1 MKKTLALFLISISLY
16 GAVPAPDSAA
26 PEPNYG
32 NMMPM
37 TDEQDPNKSMVG
49 DDDLN
54 QELIEYGIGYE
65 ANVGKAYIKKVKDE
79 SGRIYYIDIRTETE
93 IQNFTE
99 QDLSPEY
106 KDSISGI
113 EGGQP
118 IDADKRTEKNNAIKE
133 AKEKRKAE
141 LINKEYTPKKYE
153 NLFLHNLEASGR
165 GSSIVNN
172 LYLNPENLEDE
183 IESKETQMYMDNFS
197 YSQTN
202 NTVKTFKSQE
212 NSAKLAEGY
221 KMLEDFQAQLTAKYS
236 DKSIQCYISRD
247 LIPKYFCP
255 MIGRE
260 GTEFAGDLKTSSG
273 NAQQKCRENCRDSKT
288 CITYN
293 VLANTNIDLGT
304 TVSKNLYPSFDSNN
318 NFIKTKKI
326 EEIMMVDTMTFDI
339 EVTPSEEWKGT
350 PEEFEKFLSE
360 KKIKFRYSLIKKEET
375 LNNPSELLIDAEIIE
390 IKSSK
395 TTKKLNI
402 SNTTEYLTLLF
413 YKPYVYENKGDAEIK
428 EPDIFKMIGSINIER
443 LKGEYKSKDLHF
455 CPFRQLVNTSA
466 ECDTEAG
473 GQMITLRSGSQVLN
487 ICTDQ
492 THKIGPD
499 RKYGGFYTK
508 ETCELNCVEEKDCLP
523 TYRHYSDFNT
533 DDIFKAS
540 VGCVESETNTGCT
553 QAKCEQLLAD
563 NSLLPTNEW
572 VTYNDDYKKQTI
584 YNKVIDK
591 SIIRPKFNLGDE
603 LATAPEYNEMFQSE
617 MKDSAYKYMI
627 DNGTFNR
634 ISYRIGEESPRK
646 MSYLS
651 QYEGAKQKM
660 LWNLKPASFDIDNN
674 ENYNLYVVIEL
685 DQLYQPVA
693 GTFIVDGQR
702 LQADRDATNG
712 LQFLDKTYMIK
723 SNVSTDSWKVF
734 KKTEFTNIKRTYD
747 VKTCVGSSTTSSTG
761 GTTATSGGTA
771 STGGTTPPPP
781 TTPTGGTTTT
791 PPDNITTEWNE
802 VGYYDNKIVPDNCTI
817 SLKVI
822 WPETPFLN
830 IKRTAFYDSTTDS
843 FLTYD
848 ENTEIAEKFFTQK
861 FSSDTFINTYN
872 ISDYLQL
879 DLELAPG
886 GLIRSQESLD
896 HDMRF
901 RKIYNVNY
909 AGTKLRGWPYNYKIY
924 AFYSKENLTYKKL
937 EDYLIQENA
946 IYEKANPHKY
956 ATNIKHDGDIN
967 NNIKPFILGNPNKTT
982 VNTEIYPYLQ
992 EEGQKVFKFMFLY
1005 DDADGTRPFEGYQIQ
1020 GN

>member
-1 MKKTLALFLISISLY
+1 MKKTLAIFLLGLNLY
-16 GAVPAPDSAA
+16 SAVPDKNQPA
-26 PEPNYG
+26 PEPNYTK
-32 NMMPM
+32 MMPM
-37 TDEQDPNKSMVG
+37 DTEEDPNKSVVG

-65 ANVGKAYIKKVKDE
+65 ANVGTAYIKKVKDE
-79 SGRIYYIDIRTETE
+79 SGRIYYIDIRTKEE
-93 IQNFTE
+93 IQNFKE

-106 KDSISGI
+106 IDSISGI
-113 EGGQP
+113 EGNQP
-118 IDADKRTEKNNAIKE
+118 IDPDKRTEKNNAIKS
-133 AKEKRKAE
+133 AKEKRKEE

-172 LYLNPENLEDE
+172 LYLNPENLENE
-183 IESKETQMYMDNFS
+183 IEAKETQMYMDNFS
-197 YSQTN
+197 YSQAN
-202 NTVKTFKSQE
+202 NTVQTFKSQE
-212 NSAKLAEGY
+212 NSSKLAAGY
-221 KMLEDFQAQLTAKYS
+221 KMMEDFQAQLAAKYS
-236 DKSIQCYISRD
+236 DKSIQCYITRD
-247 LIPKYFCP
+247 LIPRYFCP

-273 NAQQKCRENCRDSKT
+273 NAQKECRENCRDTKT
-288 CITYN
+288 CIPYN
-293 VLANTNIDLGT
+293 VLPNTNIDLGNT
-304 TVSKNLYPSFDSNN
+304 LSKNLYPSWNASN

-326 EEIMMVDTMTFDI
+326 KDIMMIDTMTFDI
-339 EVTPSEEWKGT
+339 EVSPSSEWTGT
-350 PEEFEKFLSE
+350 EEEFEKFLLE
-360 KKIKFRYSLIKKEET
+360 KKIKFKYSLIKQEET
-375 LNNPSELLIDAEIIE
+375 LNNPSELLIDSEIIE
-390 IKSSK
+390 IKSSLMN
-395 TTKKLNI
+395 KKLNI
-402 SNTTEYLTLLF
+402 SNTTEYLTLLY
-413 YKPYVYENKGDAEIK
+413 YKPYIYENKGDAELK
-428 EPDIFKMIGSINIER
+428 EPEIFKMIGSIDIKN
-443 LKGEYKSKDLHF
+443 LKGEYKSKDLYF
-455 CPFRQLVNTSA
+455 CPFRQLVNTSS

-473 GQMITLRSGSQVLN
+473 GQMITLKSGSQILN

-499 RKYGGFYTK
+499 RKYGGFYTE
-508 ETCELNCVEEKDCLP
+508 ETCGLNCVEEKDCLP

-533 DDIFKAS
+533 DDMFKAS

-553 QAKCEQLLAD
+553 KAKCEQLLAD

-572 VTYNDDYKKQTI
+572 VTYNDDFKKQTI

-591 SIIRPKFNLGDE
+591 TIIRPKFNLGDE
-603 LATAPEYNEMFQSE
+603 LSTSPSYNEMFQSE

-634 ISYRIGEESPRK
+634 ITYRIGEESPRK

-651 QYEGAKQKM
+651 QYEGAKQRM

-674 ENYNLYVVIEL
+674 KNYNLYVVIEL

-702 LQADRDATNG
+702 IQADRDATNG

-723 SNVSTDSWKVF
+723 RNSTTDAWKVF
-734 KKTEFTNIKRTYD
+734 KKTEFTNIKRIYD
-747 VKTCVGSSTTSSTG
+747 VKTCVGTG
-761 GTTATSGGTA
+761 GGTA
-771 STGGTTPPPP
+771 TNN
-781 TTPTGGTTTT
+781 
-791 PPDNITTEWNE
+791 DTEVEWKE
-802 VGYYDNKIVPDNCTI
+802 VGYYDNKIVPDNCKIT
-817 SLKVI
+817 LKVI

-830 IKRTAFYDSTTDS
+830 IKRTAFYDSTTDT

-848 ENTEIAEKFFTQK
+848 ANTEIAEKFLTQK
-861 FSSDTFINTYN
+861 FSSDTVINTYN

-896 HDMRF
+896 HDIRF

-937 EDYLIQENA
+937 EEFLIQENA

-967 NNIKPFILGNPNKTT
+967 NNIKPFILGNSDKTT
-982 VNTEIYPYLQ
+982 INTEIYPYLQ

-1005 DDADGTRPFEGYQIQ
+1005 DDADGTKPFEGYQIK